1 VSDPNRLVVRRH
13 RPWRPLLVIG
23 ALVAAAL
30 AIGIGAFEGGRMS
43 ANYSTV
49 KSALERRA
57 LQSQL
62 DAANAQVA
70 ALETKIAELEV
81 ARRVDREAS
90 AQIEKSLGDL
100 ETRLGEQAQEL
111 AFYRSIVSPK
121 NGAPGLRI
129 VRVQVLPGTRP
140 LNYRLRIV
148 LIQAQRPTSTVAGT
162 IGVSLDGTR
171 SGRAVSLPLSELGK
185 SAELAFSLRSFQEL
199 ETELDLPADLH
210 PMRLQVEVRPKGAEA
225 PLRQSVAWKI
235 DTPLTAAR

>member
-1 VSDPNRLVVRRH
+1 VV
-13 RPWRPLLVIG
+13 LLG
-23 ALVAAAL
+23 AVAVAVL
-30 AIGIGAFEGGRMS
+30 AVGTLAFEGGRMS
-43 ANYSTV
+43 ASYSTL

-62 DAANAQVA
+62 DAANAHA
-70 ALETKIAELEV
+70 AAIEAKVAELEV
-81 ARRVDREAS
+81 ARRVDHEAS

-148 LIQAQRPTSTVAGT
+148 LIQAQRPTGTVAGT

-171 SGRAVSLPLSELGK
+171 SGRAVSLPLAELGK
-185 SAELAFSLRSFQEL
+185 SAELPFSLRSFQEV

-210 PMRLQVEVRPKGAEA
+210 PMQLQVEVRPKGAEA

-235 DTPLTAAR
+235 DTTLTAAR